1 MSVKVSLLFL
11 SLFSIFVFYAQG
23 EIKETIPMERLS
35 FSDDS
40 FLLGHLLGLTPE
52 KKLLWKHKSS
62 STPIEFDFDAIE
74 SISINRK
81 LNEIKKQPEK
91 DQLLGVHFLN
101 GDYLRG
107 SLLSLDQETLRFS
120 TCFAE
125 DLSVQVESLS
135 HLNFLPSSYQV
146 VFDSFTD
153 YKTWKKSNSKSWSEE
168 QGDLLSVFSGS
179 TGTTLP
185 ELDAINI
192 KFKAVWQRSFYLALR
207 FFSDS
212 DGGNYGNIGY
222 HLSFSNHRI
231 NLQSNKNMA
240 GRTVRETL
248 GSKLVESL
256 SGVKSAEF
264 EIFAHRLR
272 KEFVIKVNGKECARW
287 QDSDSEYT
295 PVENGILFINQGG
308 NSNIRLQELSI
319 AGWKGEFLPQSF
331 TSAEAIKHS
340 IIFKNGDS
348 TEIENAYANDQNLTM
363 LSKHGSFTLPVER
376 IQRLNF
382 PQQSKKPNGFQSFQ
396 DRHFTP
402 NNQIFLERAQGKL
415 HLELDQI
422 KNNCLHGSQPSIG
435 DLLIPL
441 PWIKKIDAN
450 LSLKHLENYFE
461 FLSTAQSSLQEL
473 KPDKALTLLNLIK
486 ANEPDW
492 FWKRLS
498 LLAQNLLSKEIL
510 TFSPHPNSALA
521 KAKLGNPTD
530 SILTLSEAGNISL
543 WKNGKEIIQQ
553 HLESGNWPEFQR
565 ERNEGL
571 RIVSITHPFWL
582 GKTEVTHKE
591 FERIMGTTQS
601 IKNSS
606 QLPVEVRLEEAVQF
620 CTKLNA
626 NHPPPPGFIWRLP
639 TEAEWEFACRAG
651 SNGPYSGTKHNSLK
665 PQKDAYEEHLDSVAW
680 FNSNSAGKPKE
691 VAQKPPNKWG
701 FYDMHGNVSE
711 WCLDSATQN
720 KLSFINDRKPGLPN
734 PISKQG
740 QWPVFRG
747 GSYQSNFSQ
756 CRSSYR
762 DAKDPSSKS
771 TSSGFRIALGLNL
784 PTDEKKIRYDQA
796 QAKKIATASGISMKE
811 VKRGSFTMGSPKNEY
826 CPGISIGPR
835 GEHIYTFF
843 PKGELQKYHL
853 TNEKSTVLFETNS
866 SILCISVSE
875 NGNFLLGGAQN
886 GEIYCYDLVCSRLIQ
901 IFKDHAGPITSISI
915 DPSSSSFASC
925 GLDGKVVLRNLR
937 NKELIWEVSP
947 EEYPDSIEYLEF
959 SRDSKYL
966 LASGL
971 YSSVLLFNVQ
981 NREVNKIWDK
991 EKMLSLKAHW
1001 GPRGRFIY
1009 ILHPGAEMTQLL
1021 ANKQIPY
1028 RKIEFSITD
1037 AINFEI
1043 TKDGKKILIISES
1056 GKCILRSL
1064 PINDSILIFHPDDKI
1079 EKSPDFHFYLSHTDV
1094 PPEDKN
1100 LISFLASRQNKD
1112 ETFTTLGVSESP
1124 DGKWTTTTIDGELR
1138 IWNRGSQNFYKNLSG
1153 NMLSRFTD
1161 CAFSPDGSYLA
1172 GKLLSGHVLIYPSV
1186 PLEKIDLSELKKS
1199 YTHWF
1204 DQ

>member
-23 EIKETIPMERLS
+23 EIKEAIPMERLS

-81 LNEIKKQPEK
+81 SNEIKKHPEK

-107 SLLSLDQETLRFS
+107 SLLSLDQKTLRFS

-264 EIFAHRLR
+264 EIFSHRLR

-331 TSAEAIKHS
+331 TSAETIEHS

-363 LSKHGSFTLPVER
+363 LSRHGSFTLPVER

-382 PQQSKKPNGFQSFQ
+382 PHQSKKPNGFQSFQ

-402 NNQIFLERAQGKL
+402 KNQIFLERAQGKL

-422 KNNCLHGSQPSIG
+422 KNNCLHGRQPSIG

-441 PWIKKIDAN
+441 PWIKKIDTN

-461 FLSTAQSSLQEL
+461 FLSAAQSSLQEL
-473 KPDKALTLLNLIK
+473 KPDKTLTLLNLIK
-486 ANEPDW
+486 
-492 FWKRLS
+492 
-498 LLAQNLLSKEIL
+498 
-510 TFSPHPNSALA
+510 PN
-521 KAKLGNPTD
+521 
-530 SILTLSEAGNISL
+530 
-543 WKNGKEIIQQ
+543 
-553 HLESGNWPEFQR
+553 
-565 ERNEGL
+565 
-571 RIVSITHPFWL
+571 
-582 GKTEVTHKE
+582 
-591 FERIMGTTQS
+591 
-601 IKNSS
+601 
-606 QLPVEVRLEEAVQF
+606 
-620 CTKLNA
+620 
-626 NHPPPPGFIWRLP
+626 
-639 TEAEWEFACRAG
+639 
-651 SNGPYSGTKHNSLK
+651 
-665 PQKDAYEEHLDSVAW
+665 
-680 FNSNSAGKPKE
+680 
-691 VAQKPPNKWG
+691 
-701 FYDMHGNVSE
+701 
-711 WCLDSATQN
+711 
-720 KLSFINDRKPGLPN
+720 
-734 PISKQG
+734 
-740 QWPVFRG
+740 
-747 GSYQSNFSQ
+747 
-756 CRSSYR
+756 
-762 DAKDPSSKS
+762 
-771 TSSGFRIALGLNL
+771 
-784 PTDEKKIRYDQA
+784 
-796 QAKKIATASGISMKE
+796 
-811 VKRGSFTMGSPKNEY
+811 
-826 CPGISIGPR
+826 
-835 GEHIYTFF
+835 
-843 PKGELQKYHL
+843 
-853 TNEKSTVLFETNS
+853 
-866 SILCISVSE
+866 
-875 NGNFLLGGAQN
+875 
-886 GEIYCYDLVCSRLIQ
+886 
-901 IFKDHAGPITSISI
+901 
-915 DPSSSSFASC
+915 
-925 GLDGKVVLRNLR
+925 
-937 NKELIWEVSP
+937 
-947 EEYPDSIEYLEF
+947 
-959 SRDSKYL
+959 
-966 LASGL
+966 
-971 YSSVLLFNVQ
+971 
-981 NREVNKIWDK
+981 
-991 EKMLSLKAHW
+991 
-1001 GPRGRFIY
+1001 
-1009 ILHPGAEMTQLL
+1009 
-1021 ANKQIPY
+1021 
-1028 RKIEFSITD
+1028 
-1037 AINFEI
+1037 
-1043 TKDGKKILIISES
+1043 
-1056 GKCILRSL
+1056 
-1064 PINDSILIFHPDDKI
+1064 
-1079 EKSPDFHFYLSHTDV
+1079 
-1094 PPEDKN
+1094 
-1100 LISFLASRQNKD
+1100 
-1112 ETFTTLGVSESP
+1112 
-1124 DGKWTTTTIDGELR
+1124 
-1138 IWNRGSQNFYKNLSG
+1138 
-1153 NMLSRFTD
+1153 
-1161 CAFSPDGSYLA
+1161 
-1172 GKLLSGHVLIYPSV
+1172 
-1186 PLEKIDLSELKKS
+1186 
-1199 YTHWF
+1199 
-1204 DQ
+1204 